1 MLKLPTR
8 LQLKWTDR
16 AAGYKLKHKAMFP
29 PFSYFVN
36 FIKEMTSV
44 MNDPGLA
51 LTVAEATQH
60 GGGSRRQDFNRGPG
74 ISVKKTTLLNETTV
88 VNGQKSCP
96 IHPEV
101 NSHSL
106 CDCREFMKKSLTNR
120 KQFLKDK
127 SICYRCCSS
136 DKHVVKNC
144 TVPVKCAECG
154 SSKHV
159 TALHQPKYNVSEGK
173 SNTKVETPHGGE
185 QPENVNFK
193 CTLICGEG
201 FYGRSCAKVVL
212 VDVFPEGQPDAAVPV
227 YALLDDQS
235 NRSLATSELLDS
247 LGVVGTKV
255 QYTLS
260 SCLGSFKSSGRRARG
275 FVIRS
280 SDRSNSLT
288 LPSMIE
294 CNDIPTDDSEIPTPG
309 SSAF

>member
-1 MLKLPTR
+1 MKEAAVSAAEELDLLVKWLCPVSATYAISIRSSNGSNPTLGRQILWERLDERYGSPEVIESALKSKLDIKVTEKDNTKMYDLVDILTEILVLKENPQYSLILEYYDSPLGVRQIVLKLPTS

-127 SICYRCCSS
+127 SICYRCCS
-136 DKHVVKNC
+136 
-144 TVPVKCAECG
+144 
-154 SSKHV
+154 
-159 TALHQPKYNVSEGK
+159 
-173 SNTKVETPHGGE
+173 
-185 QPENVNFK
+185 
-193 CTLICGEG
+193 
-201 FYGRSCAKVVL
+201 
-212 VDVFPEGQPDAAVPV
+212 
-227 YALLDDQS
+227 
-235 NRSLATSELLDS
+235 
-247 LGVVGTKV
+247 
-255 QYTLS
+255 
-260 SCLGSFKSSGRRARG
+260 
-275 FVIRS
+275 
-280 SDRSNSLT
+280 
-288 LPSMIE
+288 
-294 CNDIPTDDSEIPTPG
+294 
-309 SSAF
+309 